1 MENETKSPVLRA
13 LGSSLDFGDDEV
25 AKATTVELRVNDAYQ
40 YVRKVN
46 VNLNS
51 YSFCLFFV

>member
-1 MENETKSPVLRA
+1 MLRA